1 MSVNIVLGLAAAS
14 KPSLVFVA
22 DRIGGSSE
30 GNRVVIA
37 RRIVERL
44 EAGCSK
50 RGKG

>member
-1 MSVNIVLGLAAAS
+1 MSANIVLGLAAAS
-14 KPSLVFVA
+14 KASLVFVA
-22 DRIGGSSE
+22 DRIGVSHE
-30 GNRVVIA
+30 GTRVAIA